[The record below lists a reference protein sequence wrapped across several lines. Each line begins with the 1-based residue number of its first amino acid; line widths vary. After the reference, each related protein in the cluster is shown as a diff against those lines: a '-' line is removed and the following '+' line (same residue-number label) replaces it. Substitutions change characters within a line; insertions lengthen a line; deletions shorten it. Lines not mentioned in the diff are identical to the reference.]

1 MLLFCDLLLL
11 VPHHL
16 SRRWLFCCYSRER
29 LINIEIIQQIGGI
42 FNQWPYYGNQF
53 ARSDYAIYLFS
64 SPTSFKVR
72 NWWKHSS
79 VLFSVPIA
87 FTSSVSRGDAHI
99 PTHKY
104 AHSSPH
110 PPVSIPVQCPLM
122 TLTKTL
128 SGQYLPQS
136 GPSHVTITH
145 ILCKWWGW
153 TPSTDK
159 SVSAHSTTF
168 LPSFLPVAV
177 YKLFIYELG
186 E

>member
-16 SRRWLFCCYSRER
+16 SRRWLFCCCSRER

-79 VLFSVPIA
+79 VHFSVPIA

-110 PPVSIPVQCPLM
+110 PPVSSLVHWWHWRRRSVVNIYHRAALLM
-122 TLTKTL
+122 
-128 SGQYLPQS
+128 S
-136 GPSHVTITH
+136 PSHI
-145 ILCKWWGW
+145 
-153 TPSTDK
+153 S
-159 SVSAHSTTF
+159 SVSDGDGHHLLTDQSALIRPPFSR
-168 LPSFLPVAV
+168 PSFQSRSTNC
-177 YKLFIYELG
+177 LFMN
-186 E
+186 